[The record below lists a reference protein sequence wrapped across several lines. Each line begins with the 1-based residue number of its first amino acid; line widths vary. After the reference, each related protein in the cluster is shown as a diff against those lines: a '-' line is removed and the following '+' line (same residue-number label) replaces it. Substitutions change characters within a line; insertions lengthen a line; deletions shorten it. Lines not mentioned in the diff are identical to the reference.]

1 MRYSKSDNLK
11 AITADVKSAICIL
24 GLEFIHSNPR
34 MQMAKNT
41 YGGRFAVYRIADCVP
56 MREKRPLTSKQQLA
70 GQRLSVL
77 SRQKSSMARIFLFFS
92 KHVSSPESP
101 GNRPHPH
108 YRLISLALTKTQ
120 RPSV

>member
-34 MQMAKNT
+34 MQIANNT

-77 SRQKSSMARIFLFFS
+77 SRQKSSMARIFCFS
-92 KHVSSPESP
+92 VNMFHLLRVQEIVRIPITVLYHW
-101 GNRPHPH
+101 R
-108 YRLISLALTKTQ
+108 
-120 RPSV
+120 

>member
-34 MQMAKNT
+34 MQIAKNT

-56 MREKRPLTSKQQLA
+56 MREKRPLTSKGVSLEIGNFCTLSALFNQLSYA
-70 GQRLSVL
+70 A
-77 SRQKSSMARIFLFFS
+77 SS
-92 KHVSSPESP
+92 
-101 GNRPHPH
+101 
-108 YRLISLALTKTQ
+108 YRL
-120 RPSV
+120 

>member
-34 MQMAKNT
+34 MQIAKNT
-41 YGGRFAVYRIADCVP
+41 YGGRFAVYRIADCAP

-77 SRQKSSMARIFLFFS
+77 SRQKSSMARIFCFS
-92 KHVSSPESP
+92 VNMFHLLRVQEIVRIPITVLYHW
-101 GNRPHPH
+101 R
-108 YRLISLALTKTQ
+108 
-120 RPSV
+120 